1 MSQQQ
6 PELLQRLQ
14 LSLNTQGCRF
24 TADPFFCVFSK
35 REIVVDADYDH
46 DRIFWWHQERHVE
59 ASETTERRLESL
71 RRDGRETGDWVKL
84 AVKEIDNFETACF
97 TEQGC
102 KDFLEIQGHNLRKPF
117 IYATS
122 LFRNREMIALR
133 EALMAGQFADVNE
146 LNRLKEEQAALI
158 EFIKETA
165 DVLDELSSEI
175 LTSRLKGGAAGAA
188 SGLRKAV
195 ARLSD
200 AFCVESAA

>member
-14 LSLNTQGCRF
+14 LSLNTQDGRY
-24 TADPFFCVFSK
+24 TADPFYCVFSK
-35 REIVVDADYDH
+35 REIVVDADYGC
-46 DRIFWWHQERHVE
+46 DRIHWWHQEKHVE
-59 ASETTERRLESL
+59 ASETTARRLDLLES
-71 RRDGRETGDWVKL
+71 DGRETGEWVKI
-84 AVKEIDNFETACF
+84 ATSEIDHFETACF

-133 EALMAGQFADVNE
+133 EAFMAGQFADVNE

-188 SGLRKAV
+188 SGLRKAA

>member
-1 MSQQQ
+1 MSQQLS
-6 PELLQRLQ
+6 ELLQRLQ
-14 LSLNTQGCRF
+14 LSLNTQGGRF

-46 DRIFWWHQERHVE
+46 DRFFWWHQERHVE
-59 ASETTERRLESL
+59 ASEMTERRLESL

-133 EALMAGQFADVNE
+133 EALMAAQFADVNE
-146 LNRLKEEQAALI
+146 LNRLREEQAALI
-158 EFIKETA
+158 EFIKDTA
-165 DVLDELSSEI
+165 DVLDELSGEI

-195 ARLSD
+195 ARLSK

>member
-1 MSQQQ
+1 MSQQL

-14 LSLNTQGCRF
+14 LSLNTQGGRF

-59 ASETTERRLESL
+59 ASETTELRLESL

-146 LNRLKEEQAALI
+146 LNRLKEEQVALI

-165 DVLDELSSEI
+165 DVLDELSNET
-175 LTSRLKGGAAGAA
+175 LTSRLKGGAAGSA

>member
-1 MSQQQ
+1 MSQQL

-14 LSLNTQGCRF
+14 LSLNTQGGRF

-35 REIVVDADYDH
+35 LEIVVDADYDH

-59 ASETTERRLESL
+59 ASEATERRLESL

-133 EALMAGQFADVNE
+133 EALMAGQLADVNE
-146 LNRLKEEQAALI
+146 LNRLKEEQAAII

-165 DVLDELSSEI
+165 DVLDELSNEI

-195 ARLSD
+195 DRLSD

>member
-1 MSQQQ
+1 MSQQL
-6 PELLQRLQ
+6 PELLQRMQ
-14 LSLNTQGCRF
+14 QSLNTQGGRF
-24 TADPFFCVFSK
+24 TADPFFCVLSK

-46 DRIFWWHQERHVE
+46 DRIFWWHQEKHVE

-146 LNRLKEEQAALI
+146 LNRIKEEQAALI

-165 DVLDELSSEI
+165 DVLDELSNET

-188 SGLRKAV
+188 SGLRKAA

>member
-1 MSQQQ
+1 MSQQL

-14 LSLNTQGCRF
+14 LSLNTQGGRF

-133 EALMAGQFADVNE
+133 EALMAGQLADVNE

-165 DVLDELSSEI
+165 DVLDELSNETM
-175 LTSRLKGGAAGAA
+175 TSRLKGGAAGAA
-188 SGLRKAV
+188 SGLRKAM

>member
-1 MSQQQ
+1 MSQQL

-14 LSLNTQGCRF
+14 LSLNTQGGRF

-59 ASETTERRLESL
+59 ASETTERRLKSL

-102 KDFLEIQGHNLRKPF
+102 KDFLEIQSHNLRKPF

-146 LNRLKEEQAALI
+146 LSRLKEEQAALI

-175 LTSRLKGGAAGAA
+175 LLSSLKGGAAGAA

>member
-1 MSQQQ
+1 MSQQL

-14 LSLNTQGCRF
+14 LSLNTQGGRF

-133 EALMAGQFADVNE
+133 EALMAGQLADVNE

-175 LTSRLKGGAAGAA
+175 LLSSLKGGAAGAA